1 MAPMSE
7 DEHNVQ
13 HILYVTSDVALQA
26 KHRADDA
33 MVAGDY
39 DASIKE
45 LTTSID
51 ELAIDAEAFCAAP
64 RGGLPAEHA
73 RLDIEGGAWHRVIT
87 AAEGRVPI
95 EEVIKAE
102 AEAEEERLEKEKASI
117 VVPEALPRSS
127 KRGSTAVEPFFT
139 ELGLA
144 AKGAG
149 EAEAGAPRR
158 AHRHYSEA
166 LCEAKLDEMSHPV
179 RRAHAMLRSRTW
191 RTSLPAAAA
200 LGILDAEE
208 KDETCQILLQR
219 AVALKGKLTVHVVG
233 CDDAKEGL
241 ADYASLCRWI
251 RELVPYCEHAELD
264 VKLVGFHDKRWFL
277 GPRDELAASDPRVA
291 AMVANL
297 DDCCER
303 EQPHL
308 KLEVVD
314 LFRKGRVKIL
324 DPLEEKK
331 KRREEED
338 ERVNA
343 EVMEKIYFNDP
354 DKIRSMRE
362 DEERKK
368 VDKVKLEKLMRERDR
383 RPTKPLMWHD
393 AYRAEDPEEEAKR
406 PEVALLANPGVDFN
420 FDRWYPTVAALIM
433 QGALIVVTGHTA
445 VEGWSDEAVGAQ
457 DIFERL
463 GARVVVPRTRCK
475 LYCRTSRLAR
485 VQPFY
490 NVRPKG
496 TKVVRDASLL
506 EDDAVFAENGF
517 YFVCQGIDLRN
528 CPADQQL
535 PMGQY
540 ELDLCKK
547 HVGAHLCR
555 RAADLESARRRRR
568 APQLREEA
576 RLGHEGRRQG
586 PELPG
591 RGLSVPHE
599 PLYNKERAK
608 YLERKEERRLDV
620 LASARTSARRG
631 SRPRPRVQL
640 DDAEAAAEAAQDALE
655 AEDMRAI
662 AAAAAKFE
670 ALLESKKQPAAIA
683 PKPLDNPFDDDDDDD
698 DMPRSTTAGR
708 VQRRRRRRPRPRR
721 LGPRGRARAA
731 RGR

>member
-39 DASIKE
+39 DTSIKE

-51 ELAIDAEAFCAAP
+51 ELAIDAEAFCAL
-64 RGGLPAEHA
+64 RHA
-73 RLDIEGGAWHRVIT
+73 AAFLRNTRAFNLLRLGRYDEAREDAMACMELDIEGGAWHRVIT

-144 AKGAG
+144 AKQAG
-149 EAEAGAPRR
+149 EAEFARRAYGR

-179 RRAHAMLRSRTW
+179 RRAHAMLRCNRALCSLLMRRFEAAREDAREAVKLDATWGRGWDRLIAACAGLGDAENLAEANGALAEATVRRADKFACPKATRLQLARARTW

-354 DKIRSMRE
+354 EKIRSMRE

-406 PEVALLANPGVDFN
+406 PEVVLLANPGVDFN

-506 EDDAVFAENGF
+506 DDEDVFAENGF

-555 RAADLESARRRRR
+555 RAADLESRPDVADE
-568 APQLREEA
+568 LRN
-576 RLGHEGRRQG
+576 
-586 PELPG
+586 
-591 RGLSVPHE
+591 S
-599 PLYNKERAK
+599 AK
-608 YLERKEERRLDV
+608 NR
-620 LASARTSARRG
+620 
-631 SRPRPRVQL
+631 
-640 DDAEAAAEAAQDALE
+640 
-655 AEDMRAI
+655 
-662 AAAAAKFE
+662 AAK
-670 ALLESKKQPAAIA
+670 
-683 PKPLDNPFDDDDDDD
+683 
-698 DMPRSTTAGR
+698 G
-708 VQRRRRRRPRPRR
+708 
-721 LGPRGRARAA
+721 
-731 RGR
+731 

>member
-39 DASIKE
+39 DTSIKE

-102 AEAEEERLEKEKASI
+102 AEAERLEKEKASI

-149 EAEAGAPRR
+149 EAEFAARLRPR
-158 AHRHYSEA
+158 RHYSEA

-179 RRAHAMLRSRTW
+179 RRAHAMLRCNRALCSLLMRRFEAAREDAREAVKLDATWGRGWDRLIAACAGLGDAENLAEANGALAEATVRRADKFACPKATRLQLARARTW

-208 KDETCQILLQR
+208 KDET
-219 AVALKGKLTVHVVG
+219 
-233 CDDAKEGL
+233 
-241 ADYASLCRWI
+241 WI

-354 DKIRSMRE
+354 EKIRSMRE

-393 AYRAEDPEEEAKR
+393 AYRAEDPEEAKR
-406 PEVALLANPGVDFN
+406 
-420 FDRWYPTVAALIM
+420 R
-433 QGALIVVTGHTA
+433 
-445 VEGWSDEAVGAQ
+445 
-457 DIFERL
+457 
-463 GARVVVPRTRCK
+463 
-475 LYCRTSRLAR
+475 RLAR

-555 RAADLESARRRRR
+555 RAADLESRPDVADE
-568 APQLREEA
+568 LRNSAKKLDWGTKGVDKDRSFQAEDF
-576 RLGHEGRRQG
+576 LC
-586 PELPG
+586 LM
-591 RGLSVPHE
+591 S

-620 LASARTSARRG
+620 LAGARTSAARLAAKAARE
-631 SRPRPRVQL
+631 QL

-670 ALLESKKQPAAIA
+670 APRAASATTQEQPSTTASPPRAATA
-683 PKPLDNPFDDDDDDD
+683 TACAREAST
-698 DMPRSTTAGR
+698 MPRSAAQSRDGA
-708 VQRRRRRRPRPRR
+708 RRIS
-721 LGPRGRARAA
+721 
-731 RGR
+731 

>member
-39 DASIKE
+39 DTSIKE

-51 ELAIDAEAFCAAP
+51 ELAIDAEAFCAL
-64 RGGLPAEHA
+64 RHA
-73 RLDIEGGAWHRVIT
+73 AAFLRNTRGAWHRVIT

-102 AEAEEERLEKEKASI
+102 AEAEERLEKEKASI

-149 EAEAGAPRR
+149 EAEFARRAYGR

-179 RRAHAMLRSRTW
+179 RRAHAMLLCNRALC
-191 RTSLPAAAA
+191 SLLMRRFEAAREDAREA
-200 LGILDAEE
+200 VKLDATWGRGWDRLIAACAGLGDAENLAE
-208 KDETCQILLQR
+208 
-219 AVALKGKLTVHVVG
+219 ANGAL
-233 CDDAKEGL
+233 
-241 ADYASLCRWI
+241 
-251 RELVPYCEHAELD
+251 AE
-264 VKLVGFHDKRWFL
+264 
-277 GPRDELAASDPRVA
+277 AT
-291 AMVANL
+291 
-297 DDCCER
+297 
-303 EQPHL
+303 PHL

-354 DKIRSMRE
+354 EKIRSMRE

-368 VDKVKLEKLMRERDR
+368 VDK
-383 RPTKPLMWHD
+383 
-393 AYRAEDPEEEAKR
+393 
-406 PEVALLANPGVDFN
+406 
-420 FDRWYPTVAALIM
+420 
-433 QGALIVVTGHTA
+433 
-445 VEGWSDEAVGAQ
+445 
-457 DIFERL
+457 
-463 GARVVVPRTRCK
+463 
-475 LYCRTSRLAR
+475 
-485 VQPFY
+485 PFY

-555 RAADLESARRRRR
+555 RAADLESRPDVADE
-568 APQLREEA
+568 LRNSA
-576 RLGHEGRRQG
+576 KKLDWGTKG
-586 PELPG
+586 
-591 RGLSVPHE
+591 
-599 PLYNKERAK
+599 RAK

-620 LASARTSARRG
+620 LRAERKDFREARLAAKAARE
-631 SRPRPRVQL
+631 QL

-698 DMPRSTTAGR
+698 APLDDEGGR
-708 VQRRRRRRPRPRR
+708 VASATATSASSTRPAGTSPRRP
-721 LGPRGRARAA
+721 GR
-731 RGR
+731 